1 MPTAIVLTGGGSL
14 GAVQVGML
22 QALSAYGVRPDLL
35 VGTSSGAMN
44 AAWVAG
50 HGMSADSLAELA
62 SIWTALRRTDVFP
75 VDPGRV
81 VRGLLGLSSAVSTNT
96 RLSRI
101 VAGDGTLDGIAISG
115 FAFLAGGINE
125 VVGGLVLGGIAQL
138 DFGATYGG
146 IDSGATHIFE
156 DYFKGSGVVTLIPE
170 PRAAMALVSGLGVLV
185 GAQRFRRRR

>member
-1 MPTAIVLTGGGSL
+1 MTTAFVLTGGGSL

-62 SIWTALRRTDVFP
+62 SIWTGLRRTDVFP

-81 VRGLLGLSSAVSTNT
+81 VRGLLGLSSAVSSLPAPPMTT
-96 RLSRI
+96 RTGPGEGRPAASSAAARVSR
-101 VAGDGTLDGIAISG
+101 VRTR
-115 FAFLAGGINE
+115 
-125 VVGGLVLGGIAQL
+125 
-138 DFGATYGG
+138 T
-146 IDSGATHIFE
+146 
-156 DYFKGSGVVTLIPE
+156 
-170 PRAAMALVSGLGVLV
+170 
-185 GAQRFRRRR
+185 